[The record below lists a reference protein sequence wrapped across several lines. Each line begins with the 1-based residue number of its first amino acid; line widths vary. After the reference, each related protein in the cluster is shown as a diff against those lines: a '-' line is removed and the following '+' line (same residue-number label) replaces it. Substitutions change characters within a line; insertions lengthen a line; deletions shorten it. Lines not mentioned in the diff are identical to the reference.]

1 MLMSKEEP
9 ASTIQH
15 IAILPSEARY
25 ADQMEALM
33 ALVYN
38 LDPRDP
44 ENMTFNADHFCQ
56 HLVAFPEGQFVAVDR
71 RTDTVVGLTVS
82 MRINHHP
89 NHPLMTAWWELI
101 GDGTLSTHVPD
112 GEWMYGVESAV
123 HPDYRGYGVGKR
135 LTQARTRVMKQL
147 NLRGM
152 VAGSAIIDYHKVV
165 DTVPVDEYVADVIA
179 GKRFDTNLSKQM
191 KMGFKPLHI
200 IPNYLQDWDCCGY
213 GVEMVIPNTDYRQPR
228 RVVRWQHAPYRP
240 AMQAGL

>member
-1 MLMSKEEP
+1 MINKEEP

-15 IAILPSEARY
+15 IVIRPSAERY

-44 ENMTFNADHFCQ
+44 AERTLNAAHFRQ
-56 HLVAFPEGQFVAVDR
+56 HLKVFPEGQFVAIDT

-82 MRINHHP
+82 MRINHDP
-89 NHPLMTAWWELI
+89 KHPLLTPWWELI
-101 GDGTLSTHVPD
+101 GDGTLSTHVRK

-123 HPDYRGYGVGKR
+123 HPDYRGYGVGKQ
-135 LTQARTRVMKQL
+135 LTQARTRVLKAL

-152 VAGSAIIDYHKVV
+152 LAGSAIIDYHKVAAS
-165 DTVPVDEYVADVIA
+165 VPVEDYVADVI
-179 GKRFDTNLSKQM
+179 GGRRFDTNLSKQI

-213 GVEMVIPNTDYRQPR
+213 GVEMVIPNPDYVTPR
-228 RVVRWQHAPYRP
+228 RVVRWQTAPFSP